1 MMATAAH
8 AVLAEVD
15 EVVPVGTIEADDVH
29 TPGNYVNGIVC
40 TRSVKRIEQRTV
52 SASA

>member
-52 SASA
+52 SK